1 MRGSVHD
8 SRVCALGKGPLWH
21 PEREQIFWFDTLG
34 KRLLTREGDA
44 EKSWEFSTI
53 TATAGWVNRDTLLI
67 AAVAELFAFSLTTG
81 HRAHVAAL
89 EPDTRPNAGRADPW
103 GGFWIGTTGHEPQAG
118 AIYRFHQGRLTR
130 LFDGLTAAN
139 GICFSPDRAFAYFPA
154 PTPRRRRLARRP
166 PDHLRRPDR
175 RTAQPRRGC
184 RRRRGV
190 FLERVMGRQSRRTI
204 RFRRV
209 IPRRRQFRRRQ
220 HLLPRLWRPRSAH
233 AFLHQRNRGHALPY
247 AFGWLPF
254 RRRNYRN
261 RTPRTPHPTVRP
273 RCNAP
278 PEHATTPNTGPAKSG
293 PTTRVAWPMPA

>member
-44 EKSWEFSTI
+44 GKSWEFSTI

-139 GICFSPDRAFAYFPA
+139 GICFSPDRAFAYFADTPTRQILRQRLDADGWPDGHPTIFVDLTAERLNPGGAVVDAEGCLWSAQWGANRVAQYGSEGSYLGAVSFAATNTSCPA
-154 PTPRRRRLARRP
+154 FGGPDLRTLFCTSATEGTHFHTPSDGCLF
-166 PDHLRRPDR
+166 
-175 RTAQPRRGC
+175 TAQTTATGQP
-184 RRRRGV
+184 
-190 FLERVMGRQSRRTI
+190 EH
-204 RFRRV
+204 RV
-209 IPRRRQFRRRQ
+209 I
-220 HLLPRLWRPRSAH
+220 L
-233 AFLHQRNRGHALPY
+233 
-247 AFGWLPF
+247 
-254 RRRNYRN
+254 
-261 RTPRTPHPTVRP
+261 
-273 RCNAP
+273 
-278 PEHATTPNTGPAKSG
+278 
-293 PTTRVAWPMPA
+293 